1 MKTNFFKNLE
11 AGLCSTLSEI
21 YETPIT
27 PNIVKDC
34 KKLEAVLEKKRRER
48 WESQAQEREHQKIA
62 LMKEAEESKR
72 KAEERLKKLQE
83 ENKELEA
90 QLKKLMEKSHVK

>member
-11 AGLCSTLSEI
+11 AGLCSTLSEM

-48 WESQAQEREHQKIA
+48 WESQAQEREREKIA
-62 LMKEAEESKR
+62 RMKEIEAR
-72 KAEERLKKLQE
+72 KLRAEERIRELKEKLQE
-83 ENKELEA
+83 LKQEA
-90 QLKKLMEKSHVK
+90 KKIEANL